1 MSQLPERQDHRSPKE
16 IQKGQRMMVFIF
28 GFATL
33 IPALWMV
40 LIGWSGLTSSAAA
53 PTSGS
58 AEFTNFVIYWGL
70 AAPVVWLAANALA
83 LKRIH
88 AGNGDSVRHFPLIPA
103 FWAIIW
109 FASQVA
115 G

>member
-1 MSQLPERQDHRSPKE
+1 MPQTSEREDHRSPAE
-16 IQKGQRMMVFIF
+16 IQKAQRMMVFIF

-33 IPALWMV
+33 IPALWMT

-58 AEFTNFVIYWGL
+58 AEFTGFVIFWAL
-70 AAPVVWLAANALA
+70 AAPLVWLTANIIALR
-83 LKRIH
+83 RIQ
-88 AGNGDSVRHFPLIPA
+88 AGNGESARLFPLIPA
-103 FWAIIW
+103 FWTIIW